1 MSAVKKSPVAKR
13 AAATAAPLLAV
24 QDLAISFRTSR
35 GLLRVVD
42 GVSFDLAAGECLAIV
57 GESGS
62 GKTVSAMAI
71 ISLLSRKQAIIEGS
85 IKFKGREL
93 VGLSEDE
100 LRPIRGGGIGVIF
113 QEPLSALNPVTT
125 IGEQIAEVIVAH
137 RKLSWKEAHKLA
149 IGYLEQVEIS
159 QPDRRAKQYPHQ
171 LSGGMRQR
179 AMIAMALS
187 GEPSMIIADE
197 PTTALDV
204 TIQAQVLD
212 LLRRTTTER
221 GAALLLITHD
231 LGVVAETADRIAV
244 MYAGQI
250 VETGKAASV
259 LREPA
264 SPYTRDLVTS
274 IPSFAARGKKLNTIT
289 GMVPSPDAF
298 PSGCRFAPRC
308 RYAITA
314 CTTAVPPLE
323 PLKDGRLV
331 RCIRTKEV
339 LDGTAAGKR
348 TAPASKKGATR

>member
-1 MSAVKKSPVAKR
+1 MIKR
-13 AAATAAPLLAV
+13 GTPLLQV
-24 QDLAISFRTSR
+24 RDLAISFRTSR

-42 GVSFDLAAGECLAIV
+42 GVSFDLAAGECLAVV

-62 GKTVSAMAI
+62 GKTVSALAL
-71 ISLLSRKQAIIEGS
+71 ISLLSRRQSVIEGS
-85 IKFKGREL
+85 VKFKGKEL
-93 VGLSEDE
+93 VGLSEDA

-125 IGEQIAEVIVAH
+125 IGEQISEVIVAH
-137 RKLSWKEAHKLA
+137 RKLSWREAKKLA

-159 QPDRRAKQYPHQ
+159 QPDQRVRQFPHE

-179 AMIAMALS
+179 AMIAMALA

-204 TIQAQVLD
+204 TIQAQVLEV
-212 LLRRTTTER
+212 LRRTTTER

-250 VETGKAASV
+250 VETGNAADV
-259 LREPA
+259 LRTPA
-264 SPYTRDLVTS
+264 SPYTRDLITS
-274 IPSFAARGKKLNTIT
+274 IPSFAARGRKLATIK
-289 GMVPSPDAF
+289 GMVPSPADF

-308 RYAITA
+308 RYAIAA
-314 CTTAVPPLE
+314 CTTATPPLA
-323 PLKDGRLV
+323 PVGKSRLV
-331 RCIRTKEV
+331 RCIRAKDV
-339 LDGTAAGKR
+339 VSGAAR
-348 TAPASKKGATR
+348 RAR

>member
-1 MSAVKKSPVAKR
+1 MIKR
-13 AAATAAPLLAV
+13 GTPLLQV
-24 QDLAISFRTSR
+24 RDLAISFRTSR

-42 GVSFDLAAGECLAIV
+42 GVSLDLAAGECLAVV

-62 GKTVSAMAI
+62 GKTVSALAL
-71 ISLLSRKQAIIEGS
+71 ISLLSRRQSVIEGS
-85 IKFKGREL
+85 VKFKGKEL
-93 VGLSEDE
+93 VGLSEDA

-125 IGEQIAEVIVAH
+125 IGEQISEVIVAH
-137 RKLSWKEAHKLA
+137 RKLSWREAKKLA

-159 QPDRRAKQYPHQ
+159 QPDQRVRQFPHE

-179 AMIAMALS
+179 AMIAMALA

-204 TIQAQVLD
+204 TIQAQVLEV
-212 LLRRTTTER
+212 LRRTTTER

-250 VETGKAASV
+250 VETGNAADV
-259 LREPA
+259 LRTPA
-264 SPYTRDLVTS
+264 SPYTRDLITS
-274 IPSFAARGKKLNTIT
+274 IPSFAARGKKLATIK
-289 GMVPSPDAF
+289 GMVPSPTDF

-308 RYAITA
+308 RYAIAA
-314 CTTAVPPLE
+314 CTTATPPLA
-323 PLKDGRLV
+323 PVGKSRLV
-331 RCIRTKEV
+331 RCIRAKDV
-339 LDGTAAGKR
+339 VSGAAR
-348 TAPASKKGATR
+348 RAR

>member
-1 MSAVKKSPVAKR
+1 MTTRGDS
-13 AAATAAPLLAV
+13 LLQV
-24 QDLAISFRTSR
+24 RDLAISFRTSR

-42 GVSFDLAAGECLAIV
+42 GVSFDLAAGECLAVV

-62 GKTVSAMAI
+62 GKTVSALAL
-71 ISLLSRKQAIIEGS
+71 ISLLSRRQSVIEGS
-85 IKFKGREL
+85 VKFKGQEL
-93 VGLSEDE
+93 IGLSEDA

-125 IGEQIAEVIVAH
+125 IGEQISEVIVAH
-137 RKLSWKEAHKLA
+137 RKLSWREAKKLA
-149 IGYLEQVEIS
+149 VGYLEQVEIS
-159 QPDRRAKQYPHQ
+159 QPDQRVRQFPHE

-179 AMIAMALS
+179 AMIAMALA

-204 TIQAQVLD
+204 TIQAQVLEV
-212 LLRRTTTER
+212 LRRTTTER

-250 VETGKAASV
+250 VETGSATDV
-259 LREPA
+259 LRTPA
-264 SPYTRDLVTS
+264 SPYTRDLITS
-274 IPSFAARGKKLNTIT
+274 IPSFAARGKKLATIK
-289 GMVPSPDAF
+289 GMVPSPADF

-314 CTTAVPPLE
+314 CTTATPPLA
-323 PLKDGRLV
+323 PVGKSRLV
-331 RCIRTKEV
+331 RCIRAKDV
-339 LDGTAAGKR
+339 ASGAAR
-348 TAPASKKGATR
+348 RAR

>member
-1 MSAVKKSPVAKR
+1 MSAVKKSPVGTR
-13 AAATAAPLLAV
+13 ASASSAPLLSV
-24 QDLAISFRTSR
+24 NDLAISFRTSR
-35 GLLRVVD
+35 GVLNVVN
-42 GVSFDLAAGECLAIV
+42 GVSFDLAASECLAIV

-85 IKFKGREL
+85 VKFKGREL
-93 VGLSEDE
+93 VGLSEDQ

-159 QPDRRAKQYPHQ
+159 QPDQRAKQYPHQ

-212 LLRRTTTER
+212 LLRRTTIER

-250 VETGKAASV
+250 VETGKAANV

-289 GMVPSPDAF
+289 CMVPSPDAF

-331 RCIRTKEV
+331 RCIRTQQV

-348 TAPASKKGATR
+348 TAAPTKRGATR

>member
-1 MSAVKKSPVAKR
+1 MIKR
-13 AAATAAPLLAV
+13 GTPLLQV
-24 QDLAISFRTSR
+24 RDLAISFRTSR

-42 GVSFDLAAGECLAIV
+42 GVSFDLAAGECLAVV

-62 GKTVSAMAI
+62 GKTVSALAL
-71 ISLLSRKQAIIEGS
+71 ISLLSRRQSVIEGS
-85 IKFKGREL
+85 VKFKGKEL
-93 VGLSEDE
+93 VGLSEDA

-125 IGEQIAEVIVAH
+125 IGEQISEVIVAH
-137 RKLSWKEAHKLA
+137 RKLSWREAKKLA

-159 QPDRRAKQYPHQ
+159 QPDQRVRQFPHE

-179 AMIAMALS
+179 AMIAMALA

-204 TIQAQVLD
+204 TIQAQVLEV
-212 LLRRTTTER
+212 LRRTTTER

-250 VETGKAASV
+250 VETGNAADV
-259 LREPA
+259 LRTPA
-264 SPYTRDLVTS
+264 SPYTRDLITS
-274 IPSFAARGKKLNTIT
+274 IPSFAARGKKLATIK
-289 GMVPSPDAF
+289 GMVPSPTDF

-308 RYAITA
+308 RYAIAA
-314 CTTAVPPLE
+314 CTTATPPLA
-323 PLKDGRLV
+323 PVGKSRLV
-331 RCIRTKEV
+331 RCIRAKDV
-339 LDGTAAGKR
+339 ASGAAR
-348 TAPASKKGATR
+348 RAR

>member
-1 MSAVKKSPVAKR
+1 MIKR
-13 AAATAAPLLAV
+13 GTPLLQV
-24 QDLAISFRTSR
+24 RDLAISFRTSR

-42 GVSFDLAAGECLAIV
+42 GVSFDLAAGECLAVV

-62 GKTVSAMAI
+62 GKTVSALAL
-71 ISLLSRKQAIIEGS
+71 ISLLSRRQSVIEGS
-85 IKFKGREL
+85 VKFKGKEL
-93 VGLSEDE
+93 VGLSEDA

-125 IGEQIAEVIVAH
+125 IGEQISEVIVAH
-137 RKLSWKEAHKLA
+137 RKLSWREAKKLA

-159 QPDRRAKQYPHQ
+159 QPDQRVRQFPHE

-179 AMIAMALS
+179 AMIAMALA

-204 TIQAQVLD
+204 TIQAQVLEV
-212 LLRRTTTER
+212 LRRTTTER

-250 VETGKAASV
+250 VETGNAADV
-259 LREPA
+259 LRTPT
-264 SPYTRDLVTS
+264 SPYTRDLITS
-274 IPSFAARGKKLNTIT
+274 IPSFAARGKKLATIK
-289 GMVPSPDAF
+289 GMVPSPTDF

-308 RYAITA
+308 RYAIAA
-314 CTTAVPPLE
+314 CTTATPPLA
-323 PLKDGRLV
+323 PVGKSRLV
-331 RCIRTKEV
+331 RCIRAKDV
-339 LDGTAAGKR
+339 VSGAAR
-348 TAPASKKGATR
+348 RAR

>member
-1 MSAVKKSPVAKR
+1 MIKR
-13 AAATAAPLLAV
+13 GTPLLQV
-24 QDLAISFRTSR
+24 RDLAISFRTSR

-42 GVSFDLAAGECLAIV
+42 GVSFDLAAGECLAVV

-62 GKTVSAMAI
+62 GKTVSALAL
-71 ISLLSRKQAIIEGS
+71 ISLLSRRQSVIEGS
-85 IKFKGREL
+85 VKFKGKEL
-93 VGLSEDE
+93 VGLSEDA

-125 IGEQIAEVIVAH
+125 IGEQISEVIVAH
-137 RKLSWKEAHKLA
+137 RKLSWREAKKLA

-159 QPDRRAKQYPHQ
+159 QPDQRVRQFPHE

-179 AMIAMALS
+179 AMIAMALA

-204 TIQAQVLD
+204 TIQAQVLEV
-212 LLRRTTTER
+212 LRRTTTER

-250 VETGKAASV
+250 VETGNAADV
-259 LREPA
+259 LRTPA
-264 SPYTRDLVTS
+264 SPYTRDLITS
-274 IPSFAARGKKLNTIT
+274 IPSFAARGRKLATIK
-289 GMVPSPDAF
+289 GMVPSPTDF

-308 RYAITA
+308 RYAIAA
-314 CTTAVPPLE
+314 CTTATPPLA
-323 PLKDGRLV
+323 PVGKSRLV
-331 RCIRTKEV
+331 RCIRAKDV
-339 LDGTAAGKR
+339 ASGAAR
-348 TAPASKKGATR
+348 RAR

>member
-1 MSAVKKSPVAKR
+1 M
-13 AAATAAPLLAV
+13 L
-24 QDLAISFRTSR
+24 FRSR

-42 GVSFDLAAGECLAIV
+42 GVSFDLAAGECLAVV

-62 GKTVSAMAI
+62 GKTVSALAL
-71 ISLLSRKQAIIEGS
+71 ISLLSRRQSVIEGS
-85 IKFKGREL
+85 VKFKGQEL
-93 VGLSEDE
+93 IGLSEDA

-125 IGEQIAEVIVAH
+125 IGEQISEVIVAH
-137 RKLSWKEAHKLA
+137 RKLSWREAKKLA
-149 IGYLEQVEIS
+149 VGYLEQVEIS
-159 QPDRRAKQYPHQ
+159 QPDQRVRQFPHE

-179 AMIAMALS
+179 AMIAMALA

-204 TIQAQVLD
+204 TIQAQVLEV
-212 LLRRTTTER
+212 LRRTTTER

-250 VETGKAASV
+250 VETGSATDV
-259 LREPA
+259 LRTPA
-264 SPYTRDLVTS
+264 SPYTRDLITS
-274 IPSFAARGKKLNTIT
+274 IPSFAARGKKLATIK
-289 GMVPSPDAF
+289 GMVPSPADF

-314 CTTAVPPLE
+314 CTTATPPLA
-323 PLKDGRLV
+323 PVGKSRLV
-331 RCIRTKEV
+331 RCIRAKDV
-339 LDGTAAGKR
+339 ASGAAR
-348 TAPASKKGATR
+348 RAR